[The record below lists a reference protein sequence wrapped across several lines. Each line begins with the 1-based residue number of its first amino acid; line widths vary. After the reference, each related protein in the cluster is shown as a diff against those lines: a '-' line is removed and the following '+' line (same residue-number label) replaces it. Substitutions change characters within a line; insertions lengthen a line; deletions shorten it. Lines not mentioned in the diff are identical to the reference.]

1 MQEAAVLLQGNMR
14 VRLARGEFRKA
25 RAAAEVKQV
34 ALELQR
40 ARARQR
46 DAKGSTPGVSP
57 PHRVSPHRPQK
68 LGSRQASLLSLL
80 AALARGAFRE
90 QGYLRSPHRFAL
102 PLHALPLHA
111 LPLHVFSS
119 CAMRRTNAETER
131 CAALAQARALKR
143 HARRRR

>member
-46 DAKGSTPGVSP
+46 DAKVSTPGVSP
-57 PHRVSPHRPQK
+57 
-68 LGSRQASLLSLL
+68 QATETRITTSFPPP
-80 AALARGAFRE
+80 LARGPCSRFPRATVPA
-90 QGYLRSPHRFAL
+90 QPAPLRSAPPRSAPPRSAPPRFRF
-102 PLHALPLHA
+102 
-111 LPLHVFSS
+111 FSL
-119 CAMRRTNAETER
+119 CAMPRPNAETER
-131 CAALAQARALKR
+131 CAALDQARALKR